1 MGTDERRCGEQLAEA
16 ETGKSWSGYRMWEK
30 NVYFSKKKNKVTLI
44 KQLVSL
50 IASTPLLCPWAY
62 LEISVIIMAYRLHS
76 WVSLL
81 MTLIKI
87 QEQKCLKNTNTEIVT
102 FHNFSRTLLS
112 FRFIEPIYRG
122 LLQLTEH
129 CTLTLVCH
137 GLVSTMACS
146 YVMWPGVYISE
157 INIWRYLYEW

>member
-1 MGTDERRCGEQLAEA
+1 M
-16 ETGKSWSGYRMWEK
+16 
-30 NVYFSKKKNKVTLI
+30 
-44 KQLVSL
+44 VSL
-50 IASTPLLCPWAY
+50 IASMQLLCPWAY

-76 WVSLL
+76 LVSLL

-87 QEQKCLKNTNTEIVT
+87 QEQKSLKNTNTEIVT

-129 CTLTLVCH
+129 CTLTLVCLD
-137 GLVSTMACS
+137 LVSTMPCS
-146 YVMWPGVYISE
+146 YVMWLGCISQRLIFGDIYMNDRNE
-157 INIWRYLYEW
+157 KTLKILLSFLQERH